1 MAEYFRLLP
10 DDFRSHTSHH
20 INFRGAPM
28 KKKKSVVRKNKK
40 AKRRQQNASRRN
52 RK

>member
-1 MAEYFRLLP
+1 MDQIFRLLP
-10 DDFRSHTSHH
+10 SDLSPTRGYHCH
-20 INFRGAPM
+20 FRGAPM
-28 KKKKSVVRKNKK
+28 EKKKSVVRKNKK